1 MASHT
6 KLRGALQAIL
16 GDFIA
21 RGIVGASLTVIAP
34 NDEQQVLCA
43 GLADRGNNT
52 PVRPDHLF
60 KIGSCTKPFVA
71 ATLLSLAQ
79 DGAVAL
85 EAPIARWFAKLPNGE
100 HITVRDLIAHTAGLP
115 EFEYD
120 LPMDWSR
127 QWTPQALVDF
137 AFQVRTP
144 TEPGV
149 KPAYSNT
156 GYVLAGMLIEALSG
170 DTLAGQIRKRLLTPL
185 GLRNIFAA
193 AGEPFPAERL
203 VRGYYHRPPP
213 APGAEGRPVS
223 DGGEMWRT
231 GGMLG
236 YSQALQDS
244 TNSFPFTAA
253 YAAGDMVGTS
263 EDLAT
268 FLRAAVTGRLLS
280 SQLTAELVDRR
291 RLGGVE
297 TPATRMR
304 EAGAG
309 VWAMHYAGRTVLGH
323 QGSMPGYVAVM
334 VHDRAQ
340 NLTAALTTNTGS
352 GNRLS
357 FYASGLHEVIDAV
370 LTAAAANAP

>member
-1 MASHT
+1 MTSRAEIQS
-6 KLRGALQAIL
+6 IL
-16 GDFIA
+16 DRFIA
-21 RGIVGASLTVIAP
+21 RGIVGASLTVIP
-34 NDEQQVLCA
+34 RDGERRVCCA
-43 GLADRGNNT
+43 GLADRGGKI

-85 EAPIARWFAKLPNGE
+85 DAPVSRWFPKLTNGDR
-100 HITVRDLIAHTAGLP
+100 ITARDLIAHTSGLP

-137 AFQVRTP
+137 AFQVRPP

-149 KPAYSNT
+149 KPMYSNT

-170 DTLAGQIRKRLLTPL
+170 GTLAGQIRKRVLTPL
-185 GLRNIFAA
+185 GLRNTFAA

-213 APGAEGRPVS
+213 APGEENRAVGE
-223 DGGEMWRT
+223 GGEMWRT
-231 GGMLG
+231 GGTLG
-236 YSQALQDS
+236 HSEELQDS
-244 TNSFPFTAA
+244 TQSFPYSAA
-253 YAAGDMVGTS
+253 YAAGDIVGTS

-268 FLRAAVTGRLLS
+268 FLRATVTGRLLS
-280 SQLTAELVDRR
+280 PELTAEMVDRR
-291 RLGGVE
+291 RPGGLE
-297 TPATRMR
+297 APATRMR

-309 VWAMHYAGRTVLGH
+309 IWAMHYAGRTVFGH
-323 QGSMPGYVAVM
+323 QGSMPGYVTVM
-334 VHDRAQ
+334 VHDRA
-340 NLTAALTTNTGS
+340 NDLTAAMTTNTGS
-352 GNRLS
+352 GNRLN

-370 LTAAAANAP
+370 LTAET

>member
-1 MASHT
+1 MTSRAN
-6 KLRGALQAIL
+6 LQPIL
-16 GDFIA
+16 DRFIA
-21 RGIVGASLTVIAP
+21 RGIVGASLTVIPPDNEAL
-34 NDEQQVLCA
+34 VLCA
-43 GLADRGNNT
+43 GLADRAEQI

-85 EAPIARWFAKLPNGE
+85 TAPVSHWFPKLPNGE
-100 HITVRDLIAHTAGLP
+100 HIVARDLIAHTSGLP

-137 AFQVRTP
+137 AFQVRAP
-144 TEPGV
+144 AEPGM
-149 KPAYSNT
+149 KPMYSNT

-170 DTLAGQIRKRLLTPL
+170 DTLAGQIRKRVLAPL
-185 GLRNIFAA
+185 GLANTFAT

-213 APGAEGRPVS
+213 APGAEHRAVS
-223 DGGEMWRT
+223 EGGEMWRT
-231 GGMLG
+231 GGTLG
-236 YSQALQDS
+236 YSDDLQDS
-244 TNSFPFTAA
+244 TQSFPYTAA
-253 YAAGDMVGTS
+253 YAAGDIVGTS
-263 EDLAT
+263 ADLAT

-280 SQLTAELVDRR
+280 PQLTAELVDRR
-291 RLGGVE
+291 RPGGIE

-309 VWAMHYAGRTVLGH
+309 IWAMHYAGRTVFGH
-323 QGSMPGYVAVM
+323 QGSMPGYVTVM
-334 VHDRAQ
+334 VHDRA
-340 NLTAALTTNTGS
+340 NALTAALTTNTGS

-370 LTAAAANAP
+370 LTA

>member
-1 MASHT
+1 MTSHT
-6 KLRGALQAIL
+6 DLRDALQAIL
-16 GDFIA
+16 DGFIA
-21 RGIVGASLTVIAP
+21 RGIVGAGLTVIAP
-34 NDEQQVLCA
+34 DNERIVLCA
-43 GLADRGNNT
+43 GLADRAGNI

-85 EAPIARWFAKLPNGE
+85 DALVSRWFPNLHNGDR
-100 HITVRDLIAHTAGLP
+100 IVARDFIAHTSGLP

-127 QWTPQALVDF
+127 RWTPQALVDF

-170 DTLAGQIRKRLLTPL
+170 DTLAGQIRKRVLTPL

-193 AGEPFPAERL
+193 AGEPFPTERL

-213 APGAEGRPVS
+213 APGTEGRAVS

-236 YSQALQDS
+236 YSEELQDS
-244 TNSFPFTAA
+244 TQSFPYTAA

-263 EDLAT
+263 EDLAA
-268 FLRAAVTGRLLS
+268 FLRAAVGGRLLS
-280 SQLTAELVDRR
+280 PQLTAELVDRR
-291 RLGGVE
+291 RPGGVE

-309 VWAMHYAGRTVLGH
+309 IWAMHYAGRTVFGH
-323 QGSMPGYVAVM
+323 QGSMPGYVTVM
-334 VHDRAQ
+334 VHDRA
-340 NLTAALTTNTGS
+340 NDLTAALTTNTGS

-357 FYASGLHEVIDAV
+357 FYASGLHEVMDAV
-370 LTAAAANAP
+370 LTAA